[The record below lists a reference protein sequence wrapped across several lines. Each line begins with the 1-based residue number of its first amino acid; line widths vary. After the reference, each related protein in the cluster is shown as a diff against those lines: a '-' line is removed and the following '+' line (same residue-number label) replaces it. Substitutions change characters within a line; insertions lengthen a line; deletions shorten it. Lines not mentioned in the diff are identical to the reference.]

1 MVTTIRRS
9 CLALV
14 VASALCFSALA
25 QDKADAG
32 TYAADLPSASG
43 CGRRLLLELFTDDSY
58 VFVQRYL
65 CKPWSP
71 TQLKS
76 GFSKTEGD
84 QLVLSPTGDE
94 MRFSMGVGG
103 LDYVGTRYG
112 QAGLR
117 LERLK

>member
-1 MVTTIRRS
+1 MTAVTRL

-14 VASALCFSALA
+14 VAGALCSPVLA
-25 QDKADAG
+25 NGEADAG

-43 CGRRLLLELFTDDSY
+43 CGRRLVLELFTDNSY
-58 VFVQRYL
+58 AFVQRYL

-71 TQLKS
+71 AQLKIGS
-76 GFSKTEGD
+76 WKTEGEHM
-84 QLVLSPTGDE
+84 VLSSDGDE

-103 LDYVGTRYG
+103 LDYVGVRYG
-112 QAGLR
+112 QTGLH

>member
-1 MVTTIRRS
+1 MATLKRS

-14 VASALCFSALA
+14 VASALCSPALA
-25 QDKADAG
+25 QGKVDAG

-71 TQLKS
+71 AQM
-76 GFSKTEGD
+76 KTGSWKIEGE
-84 QLVLSPTGDE
+84 QLVLSPKGDE
-94 MRFSMGVGG
+94 MRFSMGAGG

-112 QAGLR
+112 QTGLH
-117 LERLK
+117 LHRLK